1 MCKISLLSLMCTS
14 ILYARILGEPHLFF
28 LPSQSLLLESQML
41 LLAGFML
48 LLEDV
53 TLLLEDLAARFERL
67 RLILQETALLLEGL
81 LYTLFLEGWII
92 LQVLLQHLLDLCRA

>member
-1 MCKISLLSLMCTS
+1 
-14 ILYARILGEPHLFF
+14 
-28 LPSQSLLLESQML
+28 ML

-48 LLEDV
+48 LFEDV
-53 TLLLEDLAARFERL
+53 TLLLEDLAARFEHL

-92 LQVLLQHLLDLCRA
+92 LQVLLHHLLDLCSA